1 MRRPVHFRATDS
13 RLRNRGGVRWSHAL
27 DQAVPRARGDRC
39 GCRFGRRTLFPELG
53 RGLSFAG
60 GNRQRAPHGHREA
73 LGMKNFERILS
84 RLDENVPFPP
94 RWKCSLLS
102 EKSLPFPL
110 SPIVPRAAE
119 PVKASLR
126 RAQGRRAALTEPAA
140 RGTHFSHQEGM
151 GTFGS
156 PLQGDVSTLLPRGT
170 FLLCRD
176 TMFLRLDKIYPLWI

>member
-1 MRRPVHFRATDS
+1 M
-13 RLRNRGGVRWSHAL
+13 NRWS
-27 DQAVPRARGDRC
+27 RC
-39 GCRFGRRTLFPELG
+39 GQPVGFSNYDNPVSSTMFLRLW
-53 RGLSFAG
+53 
-60 GNRQRAPHGHREA
+60 QQ
-73 LGMKNFERILS
+73 S
-84 RLDENVPFPP
+84 RNVPFWQSRNVPF
-94 RWKCSLLS
+94 LS
-102 EKSLPFPL
+102 ERSLPFPL
-110 SPIVPRAAE
+110 ATIVLLAAE